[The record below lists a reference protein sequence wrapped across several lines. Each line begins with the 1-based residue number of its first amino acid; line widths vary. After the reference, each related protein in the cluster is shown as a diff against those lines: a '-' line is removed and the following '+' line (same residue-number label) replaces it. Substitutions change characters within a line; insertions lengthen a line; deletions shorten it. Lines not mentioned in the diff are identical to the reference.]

1 MESGREL
8 AIKILNRIQNEGAY
22 STLAVK
28 KALEDKSE
36 RKDLGFIR
44 ELVYGVLEN
53 QRLIDEIVKESSS
66 VKIRKIHPIILIILR
81 TAIYQL
87 LFMDTVPESAIVNE
101 AVNLAKKYGHRG
113 TTGFVNGLLRGVSS
127 KKAYFKSEEYM
138 SQECEL
144 GIRYSH
150 PDYLVALWRTQ
161 YGLEFTKDLLKANNS
176 VPPFTIRNNTLKI
189 DSTDLISILE
199 AEGYETEPG
208 KYSKDCII
216 IKNPRSM
223 TRLSAY
229 TDGLFTIQDEAS
241 MLVTEVLNAQK
252 DSLILDVCS
261 APGGKATH
269 IAQWIGDKGTIIARD
284 IYPHKLKLIEEL
296 SLRLGIKSI
305 KSEIWDAKE
314 PDDKL
319 KYKVDYCL
327 VDAPCSGLG
336 LIRRKPDIKWTRT
349 SEELIELS
357 RLQTIILKTASNYI
371 KPGGTLVYSTC
382 TINRQENLDVITN
395 FLRESTDFRLV
406 PIELANG
413 VKISATQDSGY
424 LELYPNIHGT
434 DGFFMAKMVRIG

>member
-36 RKDLGFIR
+36 RKDSGFIR

-199 AEGYETEPG
+199 AEGCETEPG

>member
-36 RKDLGFIR
+36 RKDSGFIR

-284 IYPHKLKLIEEL
+284 TYPHKLKLIEEL

>member
-36 RKDLGFIR
+36 RKDSGFIR

-189 DSTDLISILE
+189 DSTDLITILE

-229 TDGLFTIQDEAS
+229 TDGLLTIQDEAS

-406 PIELANG
+406 PIEVANG

>member
-36 RKDLGFIR
+36 RKDSGFIR

>member
-36 RKDLGFIR
+36 RKDSGFIR

-127 KKAYFKSEEYM
+127 KKAYFKSEEYK

>member
-36 RKDLGFIR
+36 RKDSGFIR

-113 TTGFVNGLLRGVSS
+113 TTGFVNGLLRGISS

-229 TDGLFTIQDEAS
+229 TEGLFTIQDEAS

-406 PIELANG
+406 PIEPANG

-434 DGFFMAKMVRIG
+434 DGFFMAKMVRKG

>member
-36 RKDLGFIR
+36 RKDSGFIR

-269 IAQWIGDKGTIIARD
+269 MAQWIGDKGTIIARD

>member
-28 KALEDKSE
+28 KALEDKCE
-36 RKDLGFIR
+36 RKDSGFIR

-87 LFMDTVPESAIVNE
+87 LFMNTVPESAIVNE

-314 PDDKL
+314 PDDRL

>member
-36 RKDLGFIR
+36 RKDSGFIR

-413 VKISATQDSGY
+413 VKISATQDNGY

-434 DGFFMAKMVRIG
+434 DGFFMAKMVRKG

>member
-36 RKDLGFIR
+36 RKDSGFVR

-66 VKIRKIHPIILIILR
+66 VKIRRIHPIILIILR

-113 TTGFVNGLLRGVSS
+113 TTGFVNALLRGVSS
-127 KKAYFKSEEYM
+127 KKDYFKSEGYM
-138 SQECEL
+138 SQESEL

-150 PDYLVALWRTQ
+150 PDYLVDLWRIQ

-176 VPPFTIRNNTLKI
+176 VPPFTIRNNSLKI
-189 DSTDLISILE
+189 DTTDLISILE

-208 KYSKDCII
+208 KYSKDCVI

-229 TDGLFTIQDEAS
+229 NDGLFTIQDEAS
-241 MLVTEVLNAQK
+241 MLVTEVLNPQK
-252 DSLILDVCS
+252 YSLILDVCS

-305 KSEIWDAKE
+305 KSEIWDATE
-314 PDDKL
+314 LDDKL

-357 RLQTIILKTASNYI
+357 RLQTSILKTASSYI
-371 KPGGTLVYSTC
+371 KPGGILVYSTC
-382 TINRQENLDVITN
+382 TINRQENLDVVTN
-395 FLRESTDFRLV
+395 FLRENTDFRLL

-413 VKISATQDSGY
+413 VKISATQNSGY

-434 DGFFMAKMVRIG
+434 DGFFMAKMVREG

>member
-36 RKDLGFIR
+36 RKDSGFIR

-434 DGFFMAKMVRIG
+434 DGFFMAKMVREG

>member
-36 RKDLGFIR
+36 RKDSGFIR

-305 KSEIWDAKE
+305 KSEIWDVKE

-382 TINRQENLDVITN
+382 TINRHENLDVITN

>member
-28 KALEDKSE
+28 KALEDKCE
-36 RKDLGFIR
+36 RKDSGFIR

-87 LFMDTVPESAIVNE
+87 LFMNTVPESAIVNE

-305 KSEIWDAKE
+305 KSEIWDVKE

>member
-36 RKDLGFIR
+36 RKDSGFIR

-252 DSLILDVCS
+252 DSLILDGCS

>member
-36 RKDLGFIR
+36 RKDSGFIR

-241 MLVTEVLNAQK
+241 MLVTEVLNARK